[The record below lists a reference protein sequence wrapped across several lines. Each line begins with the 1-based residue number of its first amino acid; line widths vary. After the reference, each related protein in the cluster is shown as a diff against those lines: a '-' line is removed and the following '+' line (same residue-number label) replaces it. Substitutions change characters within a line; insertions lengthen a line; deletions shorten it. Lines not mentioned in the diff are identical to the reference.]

1 GMEIIMEHLA
11 NALTDKL
18 IDWKI
23 INSEDRDLYAYGF
36 WQGGIY
42 IFNYAS
48 VFLIG
53 LLFGMLWQSV
63 VFILSY
69 GLIRPV
75 AGGYHA
81 RTQRNCY
88 LFSVLLIVIVL
99 SMLKWFPLSSIV
111 CILVLLFSG
120 SVIFILAPV
129 EDENK
134 PLDETEQMVYRHRSR
149 IVLSVLSAL
158 TLLFLVT
165 GLVPIANNITLSL
178 LVSAIMLILGI
189 IKNKRGRKTEY

>member
-1 GMEIIMEHLA
+1 MEHLA

-23 INSEDRDLYAYGF
+23 INREDRDLYAYGF

-88 LFSVLLIVIVL
+88 LFSILLIVIVL
-99 SMLKWFPLSSIV
+99 SILKWFPISSIV
-111 CILVLLFSG
+111 CILILLFSG
-120 SVIFILAPV
+120 AVIFILAPV

-158 TLLFLVT
+158 TLIFLVT
-165 GLVPIANNITLSL
+165 GLVSVANNITLSL

-189 IKNKRGRKTEY
+189 MKNKRG

>member
-1 GMEIIMEHLA
+1 MEHLA

>member
-1 GMEIIMEHLA
+1 MEHLA

-18 IDWKI
+18 IGWKI
-23 INSEDRDLYAYGF
+23 IDGEDRDLYAYGF

-53 LLFGMLWQSV
+53 LLFGMLWQSL

-69 GLIRPV
+69 GLIRPM

-88 LFSVLLIVIVL
+88 LFSLLLIVIVL
-99 SMLKWFPLSSIV
+99 SMLKWFPWNSIV

-120 SVIFILAPV
+120 AVIFILAPV

-149 IVLSVLSAL
+149 VVLSVLSAL

-178 LVSAIMLILGI
+178 LVSAVMLILGI
-189 IKNKRGRKTEY
+189 MKNKRG

>member
-1 GMEIIMEHLA
+1 MEHLA

-120 SVIFILAPV
+120 AVIFILAPV

>member
-1 GMEIIMEHLA
+1 MEHLA

-18 IDWKI
+18 VDWEI
-23 INSEDRDLYAYGF
+23 INSEDRELYAYGF

-53 LLFGMLWQSV
+53 LLFGMVWQSL
-63 VFILSY
+63 VFIISY

-81 RTQRNCY
+81 RSQRNCY
-88 LFSVLLIVIVL
+88 IVSMLLIVIVL
-99 SMLKWFPLSSIV
+99 SILKWFQWNSIV
-111 CILVLLFSG
+111 CILILLLSG
-120 SVIFILAPV
+120 TVIFFLAPV

-158 TLLFLVT
+158 TLCFLAT
-165 GLVPIANNITLSL
+165 GLAQLANNITLSL
-178 LVSAIMLILGI
+178 LSAAVMLILGV
-189 IKNKRGRKTEY
+189 IKNKTAGEKNEI

>member
-1 GMEIIMEHLA
+1 MEHLA

-53 LLFGMLWQSV
+53 LLSGMLWQSV

-120 SVIFILAPV
+120 AVIFILAPV